1 MTPKKN
7 VKTNYIG
14 IELEC
19 FGPNKNMQKFEDKV
33 LAEPLLKNW
42 VRITD
47 DYSIRQPFGYR
58 SIEILLLTSEKFLEK
73 RLSTL
78 LKILNKLKFDVNHSC
93 GTHVHI
99 DMRNRRNR
107 IGTIYSNL
115 VKCLPVLKRLQNKRR
130 RDYHYCRDNKTSEYK
145 RQQYMASRY
154 QAINTTSF
162 RPNQPNG
169 KNTVE
174 IRLHEGTL
182 NFNDLYNWIK
192 LLIKIVDTKSK
203 IPLKS
208 VKSINSL
215 KKQFKL
221 ENDLTDQLR
230 SRYNRYAEAA

>member
-33 LAEPLLKNW
+33 LADPLLKNW

-47 DYSIRQPFGYR
+47 DQSISEPFGFS

-73 RLSTL
+73 RLSAL
-78 LKILNKLKFDVNHSC
+78 LKILNKLKFDVNDSC

-99 DMRNRRNR
+99 DMRNRRSR
-107 IGTIYSNL
+107 INTIYSNL
-115 VKCLPVLKRLQNKRR
+115 VKCLPVFKRLQNKRR
-130 RDYHYCRDNKTSEYK
+130 RNSYFCQDNRTDNYEL
-145 RQQYMASRY
+145 QQYIARRY
-154 QAINTTSF
+154 QAINTRTF
-162 RPNQPNG
+162 DPTKRNG
-169 KNTVE
+169 KNTIEV
-174 IRLHEGTL
+174 RLHEGTL
-182 NFNDLYNWIK
+182 NFSDLYNWIK
-192 LLIKIVDTKSK
+192 LLIEIVDTKSK

-208 VKSINSL
+208 VRSINSL
-215 KKQFKL
+215 RKQFEL